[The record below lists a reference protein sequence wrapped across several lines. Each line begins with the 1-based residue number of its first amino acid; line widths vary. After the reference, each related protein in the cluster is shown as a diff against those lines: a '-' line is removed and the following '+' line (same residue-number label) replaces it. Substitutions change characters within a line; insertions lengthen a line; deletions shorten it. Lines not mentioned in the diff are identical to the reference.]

1 MSCILLLRDAAVCT
15 NWEGGS
21 NYRVPLHR
29 WIMSHPLLRF
39 GMLLLIVI
47 VRPRRPLRRI
57 PCTCL
62 TRNSSWGVLM
72 SCKGRREF
80 LAELEARLGHFND
93 TIAPPL
99 LELPTPDRYF
109 EELDKIAIEVGCNH
123 HGRQNRFNAFDSC

>member
-1 MSCILLLRDAAVCT
+1 MHLAST
-15 NWEGGS
+15 GG
-21 NYRVPLHR
+21 
-29 WIMSHPLLRF
+29 
-39 GMLLLIVI
+39 G
-47 VRPRRPLRRI
+47 PLRKLGRRLQLPRTI
-57 PCTCL
+57 ARL
-62 TRNSSWGVLM
+62 DHVLSFASFWYAAPYCNCAPAAPIATNPVHLFDKELLMGRVM

-80 LAELEARLGHFND
+80 LAELEARLGHFNE